1 MHLMP
6 CCCHGCILL
15 LAALLP
21 SPSTTRPKQAQQH
34 QAPQPA
40 TVHQHKACRHGH
52 HLYRDSTSHLHPCS
66 FTAAPHSQSAINL
79 SIRLSN
85 QPINQPVS
93 QSANQ
98 SINQAINQPI
108 YQSTNHSTNRST
120 NKPMNYLSIALF
132 RGDQLQVAG
141 QYLEFLVSQD
151 RFEEAAALMPR
162 LLKVPDAACLP
173 FAAHCYQL
181 WVLPPASRPSCSAI
195 L

>member
-1 MHLMP
+1 MTWLLEHSRYEQALDIIESDVTLTQATREQASRSCTSLPSSWNSAQHVVSMHLMP

-98 SINQAINQPI
+98 SIKQSINRSINQPI
-108 YQSTNHSTNRST
+108 NQPITQ
-120 NKPMNYLSIALF
+120 PI
-132 RGDQLQVAG
+132 DQPINQ
-141 QYLEFLVSQD
+141 
-151 RFEEAAALMPR
+151 
-162 LLKVPDAACLP
+162 
-173 FAAHCYQL
+173 
-181 WVLPPASRPSCSAI
+181 
-195 L
+195 